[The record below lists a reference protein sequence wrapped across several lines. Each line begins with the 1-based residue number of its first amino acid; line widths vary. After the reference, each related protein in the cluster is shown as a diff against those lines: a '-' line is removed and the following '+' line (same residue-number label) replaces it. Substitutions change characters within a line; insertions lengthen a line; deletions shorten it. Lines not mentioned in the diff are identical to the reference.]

1 MCVWIEDAAVFAA
14 NLVQSELALVG
25 RMLFQAIFE
34 FVFCFANFAANI
46 FVCDLALSLWRMMVS
61 SKSSV

>member
-1 MCVWIEDAAVFAA
+1 VCVWIEDAAVFAA

-34 FVFCFANFAANI
+34 FVFCFANLRQTYLCAI
-46 FVCDLALSLWRMMVS
+46 SLYPYGD
-61 SKSSV
+61 